1 MQVAVVVV
9 EDYLMVQVLVV
20 LVVVAMVVLVLVLL
34 KMVEATL
41 VVEEEVSPLTHKVVL
56 VDLVL

>member
-1 MQVAVVVV
+1 MAV

-20 LVVVAMVVLVLVLL
+20 LAVVAMVVLVLVLL

-41 VVEEEVSPLTHKVVL
+41 AVVEEVSPLTHKLVL

>member
-1 MQVAVVVV
+1 MLDFIVVLFVVV
-9 EDYLMVQVLVV
+9 LA
-20 LVVVAMVVLVLVLL
+20 VVAMVVLVLVLL

-41 VVEEEVSPLTHKVVL
+41 AVVEEVSPLTHKLVL